1 MIADDAQDAGPIA
14 GPIAGGAGEPFGTWL
29 LTQVARKDW
38 IGDLARAAKADR
50 RFPRDGDPDT
60 VRSHLGEQQ
69 AESDMLEA
77 IDDAESIWL
86 RL

>member
-1 MIADDAQDAGPIA
+1 LIGDEDRAAGPVA
-14 GPIAGGAGEPFGTWL
+14 GPVAGGAGDPFGTWL
-29 LTQVARKDW
+29 LTQAARKDW

-50 RFPRDGDPDT
+50 AFPRDGDPDA
-60 VRSHLGEQQ
+60 VRSHLGEKQ
-69 AESDMLEA
+69 AESDMIEA